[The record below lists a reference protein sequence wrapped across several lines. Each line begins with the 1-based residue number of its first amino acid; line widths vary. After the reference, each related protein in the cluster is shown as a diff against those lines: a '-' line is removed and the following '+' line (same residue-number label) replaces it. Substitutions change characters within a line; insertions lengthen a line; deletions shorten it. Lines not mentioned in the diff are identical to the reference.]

1 VSAQATAF
9 DRDDLPAPRRVTIL
23 GATGS
28 IGASTLA
35 VIGERPGAYVIDAVT
50 ANANV
55 TLLAEIAR
63 SVGARLAVIADP
75 VAFAE
80 LKDALAG
87 TGIRVAAGPEA
98 VVEAAARPVD
108 LVVAAIVGAAGLA
121 PTYAAVTAGSR
132 IALANKECLVS
143 AGNLFM
149 TAARRAGVVILPVDS
164 EHNTIFQLLDGRNTD
179 AVERIVLTASGG
191 PFRTWSLDEMARASP
206 AEALR
211 HPNWSMGRKISIDS
225 ATLMNKGLELIEAH
239 HLFAQPPEKLE
250 VLIHPQSIV
259 HGLIGFADGAMLAG
273 LSPPDMRTP
282 IAHCLAWPER
292 SAASVRQLRLE
303 SIGTLSFEAPD
314 LARFPALRV
323 ARAALDAGGGATN
336 ILSAANEMA
345 VAAFLAGR
353 IGFLEIAGI
362 VEEALSIV
370 SAPDAPVTIAEA
382 EALDAEGRR
391 VAARLVDRAGGGR

>member
-1 VSAQATAF
+1 VSAHATAI

-35 VIGERPGAYVIDAVT
+35 VIAERPGAYVIDAVT
-50 ANANV
+50 ANANA

-63 SVGARLAVIADP
+63 TVGARLAVIADP
-75 VAFAE
+75 AAFAE

-87 TGIRVAAGPEA
+87 TGISVAAGAEA

-121 PTYAAVTAGSR
+121 PTYAAITAGSR

-143 AGNLFM
+143 AGDLFM
-149 TAARRAGVVILPVDS
+149 KAARRAGVVILPIDS
-164 EHNTIFQLLDGRNTD
+164 EHNTIFQLLDGRSTD
-179 AVERIVLTASGG
+179 AADRIVLTASGG
-191 PFRTWSLDEMARASP
+191 PFRTWSLDEMVRATP

-239 HLFAQPPEKLE
+239 HLFGQPPDRLD

-259 HGLIGFADGAMLAG
+259 HGLIGFADGTMLAG

-292 SAASVRQLRLE
+292 SAPSVRQLRLE
-303 SIGTLSFEAPD
+303 SIGILSFEAPD
-314 LARFPALRV
+314 LVRFPALGV
-323 ARAALDAGGGATN
+323 ARAALDVGGGATN
-336 ILSAANEMA
+336 ILNAANEMA
-345 VAAFLAGR
+345 VAAFLADR

-362 VEEALSIV
+362 VEEALSV
-370 SAPDAPVTIAEA
+370 VAAPAAPATIAEA

-391 VAARLVDRAGGGR
+391 VAAGLVDRVGRGR